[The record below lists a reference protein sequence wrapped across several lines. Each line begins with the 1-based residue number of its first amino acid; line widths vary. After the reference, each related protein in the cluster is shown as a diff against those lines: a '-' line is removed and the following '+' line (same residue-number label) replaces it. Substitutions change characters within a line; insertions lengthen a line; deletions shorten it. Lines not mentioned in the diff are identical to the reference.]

1 MCSLL
6 DSLAKIF
13 VIFHEL
19 REKRWEISAARD
31 AKDIQEEPSN
41 LTATRKAAS
50 VAYVPLG
57 PRYPNALSM
66 SSESSRARSVVT
78 VSLLM

>member
-1 MCSLL
+1 MCPPQ
-6 DSLAKIF
+6 DSLVKTF
-13 VIFHEL
+13 VLFQKL
-19 REKRWEISAARD
+19 REEWRETSAARD
-31 AKDIQEEPSN
+31 DENFQEEPGS
-41 LTATRKAAS
+41 LTATRKSAS
-50 VAYVPLG
+50 VVYVPLG